1 MVPIMIVHDVI
12 KRYLVQKYFLS
23 ILSLNWTLELHL
35 LFCSVKRS
43 LYCEGNKHTHTH
55 THTYTSTNKRQQD
68 STQINTS
75 QHVSTRTW
83 HKSQIITSHKLL
95 EKDNSVPIHQRSL
108 QILAIEM
115 LKVSNGLSPVLM
127 NDIFKLRGEQTCN
140 LKKLSHYTMAPKVHH
155 FYDQKYWTWYQ
166 MSSNI

>member
-1 MVPIMIVHDVI
+1 M
-12 KRYLVQKYFLS
+12 
-23 ILSLNWTLELHL
+23 
-35 LFCSVKRS
+35 
-43 LYCEGNKHTHTH
+43 
-55 THTYTSTNKRQQD
+55 
-68 STQINTS
+68 
-75 QHVSTRTW
+75 
-83 HKSQIITSHKLL
+83 
-95 EKDNSVPIHQRSL
+95 PIHQRSL

-140 LKKLSHYTMAPKVHH
+140 LKKLSHYTMAPKVRH